1 MDAQTT
7 KIIIVD
13 DEEIVLSLARDA
25 LEDSGYEIELA
36 KNADEAIQKLEKG
49 FFDFILT
56 DIRMPDCDGIQ
67 LARMARQLI
76 PSIGVMF
83 MTGYANLN
91 SAKDAIKEGAY
102 DYIMKPFEL
111 NEIRQAVKNAIGKKK
126 NETEKTLNNEL
137 SRLSEL
143 NELMYTM
150 GDRKSLVR
158 LSLGFAMMQARASR
172 GAILFKTGSK
182 NDIEIIS
189 TANLAGNDFVESI
202 VSLDKDYFSR
212 LTPDLDVPAIIGS
225 LDEHPLYKMYGDRKM
240 ASFLIPPWFKDSDQL
255 VNIALKRGSRLFG
268 MLIMGYPEDSDT
280 LKGSDLKFLSITA
293 NQIAI
298 SLENIS
304 LLEDSRHAYA
314 RLKDLQDQT
323 IQLEKMAAKGEMSA
337 EIGHELNNFLGVVSG
352 NLSLMEH
359 HLQNKNYDD
368 LEKYLKAIIAN
379 LEQMKKF
386 TSNLMDYSGTDSDY
400 AKCNINDLIDNII
413 QYLMAQKRMQN
424 VEVKF
429 DRSAEDIITIADK
442 SQFQQL
448 LYNLINNAADATLDK
463 TNPGGT
469 VKVSTKLSQNAGA
482 FTLIIEDDGV
492 GFSPENLENA
502 FNARFTTKENG
513 HGFGLLVCKRIIENH
528 KGQLHV
534 DSQPGSGTKI
544 TIDVPVNSDSRQSVA
559 AL

>member
-7 KIIIVD
+7 KILIVD
-13 DEEIVLSLARDA
+13 DEEIVLSLAHDA
-25 LEDSGYEIELA
+25 LEDSGYDIELA
-36 KNADEAIQKLEKG
+36 KSADEAIQKLEKG

-67 LARMARQLI
+67 LARMARELI

-158 LSLGFAMMQARASR
+158 LSLGFAMMQARAGR
-172 GAILFKTGSK
+172 GAIVYKTGTRH
-182 NDIEIIS
+182 DVEVVS
-189 TANLAGNDFVESI
+189 TANLGSNDFIETVI
-202 VSLDKDYFSR
+202 PLGRDYFTE
-212 LTPDLDVPAIIGS
+212 LTPDLDAPAIIGS
-225 LDEHPLYKMYGDRKM
+225 LEEHPLYKLYGDRAM
-240 ASFLIPPWFKDSDQL
+240 ASFLIPPWFGSSDQL

-268 MLIMGYPEDSDT
+268 MLILGYPEDSDT
-280 LKGSDLKFLSITA
+280 LKGSDLKFLCITA

-298 SLENIS
+298 SLENIT
-304 LLEDSRHAYA
+304 LLEESRLAYG

-352 NLSLMEH
+352 NLSLLEH
-359 HLQNKNYDD
+359 HLKKKNYDD
-368 LEKYLKAIIAN
+368 LEKYLGAIMAN

-386 TSNLMDYSGTDSDY
+386 TSNLMDYSGMESEYTE
-400 AKCNINDLIDNII
+400 CRVNDLIENIL
-413 QYLMAQKRMQN
+413 QYLLAQKRMQN
-424 VEVKF
+424 VKVTF
-429 DRSAEDIITIADK
+429 DRSAQDIATVADQ

-448 LYNLINNAADATLDK
+448 LYNLINNAADATRDNHDGGGVVNIK
-463 TNPGGT
+463 T
-469 VKVSTKLSQNAGA
+469 VLSDDTGH
-482 FTLIIEDDGV
+482 FTLTVEDNGS
-492 GFSPENLENA
+492 GFSPEHLEQA

-513 HGFGLLVCKRIIENH
+513 HGFGLLVCKRIIDNH
-528 KGQLHV
+528 HGRLHV
-534 DSQPGSGTKI
+534 ESQPGRGTII
-544 TIDVPVNSDSRQSVA
+544 TITVPVKAASRQPVA
-559 AL
+559 VF

>member
-13 DEEIVLSLARDA
+13 DEEIVLSLAHDA

-36 KNADEAIQKLEKG
+36 RSADEAVQKLEKG

-172 GAILFKTGSK
+172 GAIVFKTGAK
-182 NDIEIIS
+182 NDVEVIS

-202 VSLDKDYFSR
+202 ISLEKDYFSR

-225 LDEHPLYKMYGDRKM
+225 LDEHPLYKMYR
-240 ASFLIPPWFKDSDQL
+240 
-255 VNIALKRGSRLFG
+255 
-268 MLIMGYPEDSDT
+268 
-280 LKGSDLKFLSITA
+280 
-293 NQIAI
+293 
-298 SLENIS
+298 
-304 LLEDSRHAYA
+304 
-314 RLKDLQDQT
+314 
-323 IQLEKMAAKGEMSA
+323 
-337 EIGHELNNFLGVVSG
+337 
-352 NLSLMEH
+352 
-359 HLQNKNYDD
+359 
-368 LEKYLKAIIAN
+368 
-379 LEQMKKF
+379 
-386 TSNLMDYSGTDSDY
+386 
-400 AKCNINDLIDNII
+400 
-413 QYLMAQKRMQN
+413 
-424 VEVKF
+424 
-429 DRSAEDIITIADK
+429 
-442 SQFQQL
+442 
-448 LYNLINNAADATLDK
+448 
-463 TNPGGT
+463 
-469 VKVSTKLSQNAGA
+469 
-482 FTLIIEDDGV
+482 
-492 GFSPENLENA
+492 
-502 FNARFTTKENG
+502 
-513 HGFGLLVCKRIIENH
+513 
-528 KGQLHV
+528 
-534 DSQPGSGTKI
+534 
-544 TIDVPVNSDSRQSVA
+544 
-559 AL
+559 

>member
-13 DEEIVLSLARDA
+13 DEEIVLSLAHDA

-36 KNADEAIQKLEKG
+36 KSADEAIQKLEKG

-172 GAILFKTGSK
+172 GAIIFKTGNK
-182 NDIEIIS
+182 NDVEIIS
-189 TANLAGNDFVESI
+189 TANLAGNDFVEAI

-225 LDEHPLYKMYGDRKM
+225 LEEHPLFKMYGDRSM

-280 LKGSDLKFLSITA
+280 LKGSDLKFLGITA

-298 SLENIS
+298 SLENIA

-400 AKCNINDLIDNII
+400 ATCNINDLIDNII
-413 QYLMAQKRMQN
+413 QYLIAQKRMQN

-429 DRSAEDIITIADK
+429 DRSSEDIITIADK

-463 TNPGGT
+463 PDPGGT
-469 VKVSTKLSQNAGA
+469 VKVSTKLSQNAGSY
-482 FTLIIEDDGV
+482 TLIIEDDGT
-492 GFSPENLENA
+492 GFSPEHLEHA

-528 KGQLHV
+528 NGQLHV
-534 DSQPGSGTKI
+534 NSQPGSGTKI
-544 TIDVPVNSDSRQSVA
+544 TIDVPVKSKSRQPVA

>member
-544 TIDVPVNSDSRQSVA
+544 TIDVPVNSDSRQPVA